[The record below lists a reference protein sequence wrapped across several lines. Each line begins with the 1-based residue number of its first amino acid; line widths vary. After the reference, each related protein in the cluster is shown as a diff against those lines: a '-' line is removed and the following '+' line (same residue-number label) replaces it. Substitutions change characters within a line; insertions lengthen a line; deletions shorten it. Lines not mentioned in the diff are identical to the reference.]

1 MRKIT
6 REAKRAYDN
15 NENYSNGNTMVTAY
29 KEDQNGRK
37 VVYKVS
43 VFLHGNEIIHKV
55 DSFGKWIE
63 EATLAGWDTVTT
75 RERLNGILG
84 QRASFTQKKGKQ
96 FLNDKEIVDI
106 EKWYHI
112 EAMGAE

>member
-6 REAKRAYDN
+6 EQAKKAYDN
-15 NENYSNGNTMVTAY
+15 NKNYKNGNTEVVTY
-29 KEDQNGRK
+29 TEEQNGQK

-43 VFLHGNEIIHKV
+43 VFLHGNEIISKV
-55 DSFGKWIE
+55 NSFGNWIE
-63 EATLAGWDTVTT
+63 EATLAGWGTVTT

-84 QRASFTQKKGKQ
+84 ASFTQKKGKQ
-96 FLNDKEIVDI
+96 FFNDKEITNL

-112 EAMGAE
+112 A

>member
-6 REAKRAYDN
+6 KQAKKAYDN
-15 NENYSNGNTMVTAY
+15 NKNYKNGNTEIVTY
-29 KEDQNGRK
+29 TEEQNGQK

-43 VFLHGNEIIHKV
+43 VFLHGNEILSKV
-55 DSFGKWIE
+55 NSFGNWIE

-84 QRASFTQKKGKQ
+84 SHTFTQKKGKQ
-96 FLNDKEIVDI
+96 FFNDREITNL

-112 EAMGAE
+112 A

>member
-6 REAKRAYDN
+6 EQAKNAYDN
-15 NENYSNGNTMVTAY
+15 NKNYTNGNTEVVTY
-29 KEDQNGRK
+29 TEDQNGRK

-43 VFLHGNEIIHKV
+43 VFLHGNEIISKV
-55 DSFGKWIE
+55 NSFGNWIE

-84 QRASFTQKKGKQ
+84 SKASFTQKKGKQ
-96 FLNDKEIVDI
+96 FFNDQEITNL

-112 EAMGAE
+112 A